1 MSMFLQK
8 ARRYGFEEVTKAA
21 QNEADCRDEEGQE
34 LGNSGVNQGGDL
46 RGQADQGMW
55 LLCISRHSHKAV
67 RFSNAR
73 DKEENRNGSRCFR
86 ISKQSLEKSINLKE
100 NQSQTVHG
108 IVISLMLYN
117 AEVWTPKKQDIKA
130 LEAAHFRMLR
140 SMMNVRKEERVKMKE
155 MLQTFELPTI
165 EHYIT
170 QKRMRWVGAR
180 APSR

>member
-1 MSMFLQK
+1 MALGAFGSLSKIWKSKSISRKTK
-8 ARRYGFEEVTKAA
+8 ARLYMA
-21 QNEADCRDEEGQE
+21 
-34 LGNSGVNQGGDL
+34 
-46 RGQADQGMW
+46 
-55 LLCISRHSHKAV
+55 
-67 RFSNAR
+67 
-73 DKEENRNGSRCFR
+73 
-86 ISKQSLEKSINLKE
+86 
-100 NQSQTVHG
+100 

-170 QKRMRWVGAR
+170 QKRMRWVGHGLRRDDSDRSKKAVIETLKIE
-180 APSR
+180 ASQEGLQETEDSMETTDPPSPKSF